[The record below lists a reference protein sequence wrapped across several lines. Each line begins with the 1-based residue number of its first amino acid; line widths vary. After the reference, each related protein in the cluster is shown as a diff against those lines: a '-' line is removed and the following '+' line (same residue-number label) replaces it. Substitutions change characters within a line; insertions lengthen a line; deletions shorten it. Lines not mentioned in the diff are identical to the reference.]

1 MSEENYTSEEY
12 SEKKEEEEKEEP
24 EENDQQK
31 ALRPLPINTNEIE
44 KPVVQNIVATVE
56 LGCPINLQDVV
67 HKVRNAEYNPKRF
80 GALIIRITNP
90 KTTALVFQSG
100 KLVITGGKTVDDS
113 RLAGRKYA
121 RIIER
126 LGYNVQFNH
135 FKVQN
140 VVASCDMKFAI
151 SLQGLIMKHP
161 QNTKYEPEIF
171 PGVVYRLAEPK
182 MVLLIFASGKIVFT
196 GGKEIEQIN
205 KAFSYI
211 YQILLQFANT

>member
-1 MSEENYTSEEY
+1 MSKEIDEITQDVIQKEINEET
-12 SEKKEEEEKEEP
+12 
-24 EENDQQK
+24 QQSTTIH
-31 ALRPLPINTNEIE
+31 RPLPINTNEIE
-44 KPVVQNIVATVE
+44 KPIIQNIVATVE
-56 LGCPINLQDVV
+56 LGCTVNLQDIV
-67 HKVRNAEYNPKRF
+67 HIVRNAEYNPKRF

-90 KTTALVFQSG
+90 KTTSLVFQSG
-100 KLVITGGKTVDDS
+100 KLVITGGRKIDDS
-113 RLAGRKYA
+113 RLAGKKYA
-121 RIIER
+121 RTIQR
-126 LGYNVQFNH
+126 LGYDVHFNH

-161 QNTKYEPEIF
+161 GNTKYEPEIF
-171 PGVVYRLAEPK
+171 PGVVYRLADPK